1 MDLTMVDPL
10 SSAANGAARA
20 AASAV
25 TSKLFGG
32 AQGLRLGGREERRE
46 VYKRFQEAMV
56 DAGTWAS
63 YLRLERVNSRWFMG
77 RGRARELMGGFDV
90 RTREMVKAYIE
101 LRIVANP
108 EPLKAGEALMTSVGA
123 LMEVVNSGEEVYQE
137 ALDVTMGELR
147 QFAEACRQDLWYLPQ
162 WWQFYRWV
170 WLKARWKQIRGW
182 FGRRRVGRQ
191 VPELR

>member
-1 MDLTMVDPL
+1 M
-10 SSAANGAARA
+10 
-20 AASAV
+20 
-25 TSKLFGG
+25 
-32 AQGLRLGGREERRE
+32 
-46 VYKRFQEAMV
+46 YKRFQEAMV